1 MYFASS
7 GMEIGPPWQ
16 SRMMSSR
23 TSRAASAMASI
34 SLTQSSSD
42 LADVAP
48 IEPPVVTPICATT
61 MSAPALVI
69 ALASSGL
76 NT

>member
-1 MYFASS
+1 M
-7 GMEIGPPWQ
+7 
-16 SRMMSSR
+16 
-23 TSRAASAMASI
+23 TSFLTERAALAMASI
-34 SLTQSSSD
+34 SITQSSSV
-42 LADVAP
+42 LALVAP
-48 IEPPVVTPICATT
+48 IEPPVVTPIWATT